1 MRIEPQN
8 GGARPY
14 PDGTHLAF
22 SKDESTM
29 AIRHSLRFR
38 VLIGSILVLLV
49 LFGAYSFVTVTFYGD
64 RMTRQVFTSANRMS
78 DIVRQS
84 TRYGMLL
91 NRREDVHEIITT
103 IGTEPGVEG
112 IRIYNKRGE
121 IMFSTD
127 KREERTVVDMQAE
140 ACYGCHEKEKPLSS
154 LAAGNR
160 TRIYA
165 ASTGQRILGV
175 ITPIRNERSCSD
187 ADCHAHSPDRTVLG
201 VLDVRVSLA
210 ETDAAIWDAER
221 TIIFFAVG
229 IVLLVAPFSVWYFS
243 ATVTRP
249 VRSLMNGAR
258 EVAGGNL
265 DHAITIRSK
274 DELGKL
280 AEAFNSMTASLR
292 YEKEQNQRWA
302 DTLQEKIEEKTG
314 ELTAIHN
321 RIVHVEK
328 MASLGKLA
336 ATVAHELN
344 NPLEAI
350 LTYARLIA
358 RRIRKDPAAAE
369 AQKPTLEDAD
379 LIARE
384 TQRCGTI
391 VRNLLL
397 FSKKQVSEF
406 SIVPIR
412 QVIDKAAE
420 IVRHHFQISSV
431 RFEASVASDDLSLMC
446 DEGQIQ
452 QALVALFV
460 NAVEAM
466 PGGGSISVSAAPEPD
481 GDEIRITVSDSGTGI
496 AAEDIPRVFEPFFT
510 TKQDGKGV
518 GLGLSVVYGIIERH
532 GGRITVTSEPANGT
546 SFHILLPRVPP
557 PEGPARNPEIQSQ
570 GAP

>member
-1 MRIEPQN
+1 
-8 GGARPY
+8 
-14 PDGTHLAF
+14 
-22 SKDESTM
+22 M

-49 LFGAYSFVTVTFYGD
+49 LFGSYSFVTVTFYGE
-64 RMTRQVFTSANRMS
+64 RMTRQVFASADRIS
-78 DIVRQS
+78 DIVRQA

-103 IGTEPGVEG
+103 IGTEPGVKG

-127 KREERTVVDMQAE
+127 KREESAAVDMQAE

-160 TRIYA
+160 TRIYPSSA
-165 ASTGQRILGV
+165 GERILGV

-187 ADCHAHSPDRTVLG
+187 ADCHAHPADRTVLG
-201 VLDVRVSLA
+201 VLDVRLSLA
-210 ETDAAIWDAER
+210 ETDAAIGDAER
-221 TIIFFAVG
+221 TIIFFAIG
-229 IVLLVAPFSVWYFS
+229 MVLLIAPFSVWYLS
-243 ATVTRP
+243 TTVIRP
-249 VRSLMNGAR
+249 VQLLMKGAH
-258 EVAGGNL
+258 EVSGGNL
-265 DHAITIRSK
+265 DHSITIRSR
-274 DELGKL
+274 DELGRL
-280 AEAFNSMTASLR
+280 AEAFNTMTASLR
-292 YEKEQNQRWA
+292 YEKDQNQKWA
-302 DTLQEKIEEKTG
+302 DTLQEKIEEKTA

-369 AQKPTLEDAD
+369 AQQPTLEDID

-384 TQRCGTI
+384 TQRCGSI
-391 VRNLLL
+391 VRDLLL

-406 SIVPIR
+406 AIVPVRVI
-412 QVIDKAAE
+412 IDKAAGL
-420 IVRHHFQISSV
+420 VRHHFEISSV

-446 DEGQIQ
+446 DEGQIE

-466 PGGGSISVSAAPEPD
+466 PGGGSISVRAEPDPD
-481 GDEIRITVSDSGTGI
+481 GDDLLLTITDTGPGI
-496 AAEDIPRVFEPFFT
+496 PPADIPHIFEPFFT

-518 GLGLSVVYGIIERH
+518 GLGLSVVYGIVERH
-532 GGRITVTSEPANGT
+532 GGRITVASDPGRGT
-546 SFHILLPRVPP
+546 SFQILLPRVPP
-557 PEGPARNPEIQSQ
+557 PEGPPRNPETQSK
-570 GAP
+570 GAQ

>member
-1 MRIEPQN
+1 
-8 GGARPY
+8 
-14 PDGTHLAF
+14 
-22 SKDESTM
+22 M
-29 AIRHSLRFR
+29 AIPHSLRFR
-38 VLIGSILVLLV
+38 VLIGSILVLLA

-64 RMTRQVFTSANRMS
+64 RMTRQVFTSASRMS
-78 DIVRQS
+78 DIVRQA

-91 NRREDVHEIITT
+91 NRRDDVHEIITT

-140 ACYGCHEKEKPLSS
+140 ACYRCHEKEQPLSS

-160 TRIYA
+160 TRIY
-165 ASTGQRILGV
+165 SSPSGNRILGI
-175 ITPIRNERSCSD
+175 ITPIRNERSCSE
-187 ADCHAHSPDRTVLG
+187 AGCHAHPADRTVLG

-210 ETDAAIWDAER
+210 ETDAAIGDAGQ
-221 TIIFFAVG
+221 TILFFAVAM
-229 IVLLVAPFSVWYFS
+229 VLLVGPFSVWYFS

-249 VRSLMNGAR
+249 LRLLMSGAR

-265 DHAITIRSK
+265 DHEIVLRSK
-274 DELGKL
+274 DEFGKL
-280 AEAFNSMTASLR
+280 AGAFNAMTMSLR
-292 YEKEQNQRWA
+292 YEKEQNQQWA
-302 DTLQEKIEEKTG
+302 DTLQEKVEEKTE
-314 ELTAIHN
+314 ELTAIHHQ
-321 RIVHVEK
+321 IVHVEK

-350 LTYARLIA
+350 LTYARLIG
-358 RRIRKDPAAAE
+358 RRIRKDPAAA
-369 AQKPTLEDAD
+369 AALQPTLEDVD

-406 SIVPIR
+406 SIVPVR
-412 QVIDKAAE
+412 QIVGKAAE

-431 RFEASVASDDLSLMC
+431 RFESVIAPDDLSLMC

-466 PGGGSISVSAAPEPD
+466 PGGGSITVTAAPEPG
-481 GDEIRITVSDSGTGI
+481 GDDLAITVSDTGAGI
-496 AAEDIPRVFEPFFT
+496 AAEDIPRIFEPFFT

-532 GGRITVTSEPANGT
+532 GGRITAASGPGGGA
-546 SFHILLPRVPP
+546 SFRILLPRVPP
-557 PEGPARNPEIQSQ
+557 PEAPARKPEFISE
-570 GAP
+570 GTP

>member
-1 MRIEPQN
+1 
-8 GGARPY
+8 
-14 PDGTHLAF
+14 
-22 SKDESTM
+22 M
-29 AIRHSLRFR
+29 AIRHSIRFR
-38 VLIGSILVLLV
+38 VLIGSIVVLLV

-64 RMTRQVFTSANRMS
+64 RMTRQVFASASRIS
-78 DIVRQS
+78 DIVRQA
-84 TRYGMLL
+84 THYGMLL
-91 NRREDVHEIITT
+91 NRRDDVHEIITT

-127 KREERTVVDMQAE
+127 KREERTAVDMQAE

-154 LAAGNR
+154 LPTGNT
-160 TRIYA
+160 TRIYDA
-165 ASTGQRILGV
+165 AAGHRVLGV
-175 ITPIRNERSCSD
+175 ITPIRNEPSCSD
-187 ADCHAHSPDRTVLG
+187 ADCHAHPPDRTVLG

-210 ETDAAIWDAER
+210 DTDAAIGEAEQ
-221 TIIFFAVG
+221 TIIFFAIG
-229 IVLLVAPFSVWYFS
+229 MVLLVAPFSVWYFS

-249 VRSLMNGAR
+249 VRALMNGAR

-265 DHAITIRSK
+265 EHSIVLRSK

-292 YEKEQNQRWA
+292 YEKDQNQKWA
-302 DTLQEKIEEKTG
+302 DTLQEKVTEKTE
-314 ELTAIHN
+314 ELTAIHD

-358 RRIRKDPAAAE
+358 RRIRRDPAAAE
-369 AQKPTLEDAD
+369 AQKPTLEDVD
-379 LIARE
+379 LIAHE
-384 TQRCGTI
+384 SARCGSI
-391 VRNLLL
+391 VRNLLI

-406 SIVPIR
+406 AIVPVRHI
-412 QVIDKAAE
+412 IDKAAG
-420 IVRHHFQISSV
+420 IVRHHFEISSV
-431 RFEASVASDDLSLMC
+431 RFEAIVAGDDLSLVC

-466 PGGGSISVSAAPEPD
+466 PAGGSITVRAEAEP
-481 GDEIRITVSDSGTGI
+481 GADELRITVSDTGNGI
-496 AAEDIPRVFEPFFT
+496 PAGDIPHLFEPFFT

-518 GLGLSVVYGIIERH
+518 GLGLSVVYGIVERH
-532 GGRITVTSEPANGT
+532 GGRITVASEPGRGT

-557 PEGPARNPEIQSQ
+557 PEGTARNPETQEQ
-570 GAP
+570 GAT